1 MPLRP
6 GTTTGQLG
14 RMPVWL
20 GNAIGTGGS
29 RIAAVAGLAALV
41 AVAPPIAAQRIAG
54 TVVLP
59 DSVTRAARVLV
70 EVRIGARAPVRLLT
84 NDAGTFGVPAPPGD
98 TVRLRVL
105 RPGFRPVVAP
115 PVVLAAGETRAVRI
129 VLTAE
134 PVTIAAVRVRESR
147 VCGERADAAA
157 WQLWEQARTVLQSIE
172 LTERDTAIRV
182 WTVEFQGETTPG
194 SAVVVK
200 DSTILD
206 VPVEPPFPPVYY
218 DSLFRL
224 GYIRRVGD
232 TTTYYAPNATVLADP
247 RFVEGYCFR
256 VAEADSTPE
265 GLVGV
270 RFEPQRRRWGAYADI
285 AGTFWLD
292 RETFLLRQIE
302 FAYVNPPANHRV
314 PGIGG
319 YVLFTKLASG
329 HWIMHEWM
337 IRMGGVVW
345 TRGPRQRLR
354 RADGTYF
361 MERNGVIPQEG
372 FAVRGDLGLWARSRI
387 VYRVQLDE
395 TTLLYDAQADAL
407 SRRAIPRPPP
417 AR

>member
-1 MPLRP
+1 MRVLPVGGARTQAGAGRRAWHIALALGALSAPL
-6 GTTTGQLG
+6 
-14 RMPVWL
+14 
-20 GNAIGTGGS
+20 
-29 RIAAVAGLAALV
+29 
-41 AVAPPIAAQRIAG
+41 AAQRIAG
-54 TVVLP
+54 TVLLP
-59 DSVTRAARVLV
+59 DSTTAAVRVLV
-70 EVRIGARAPVRLLT
+70 EVRAGARPPVRVLT
-84 NDAGTFGVPAPPGD
+84 GQGGGFLVPVPPGD

-105 RPGFRPVVAP
+105 RPGFRPVPAP
-115 PVVLAAGETRAVRI
+115 PVVVAAGETRTVRL

-134 PVTIAAVRVRESR
+134 PVTIARVEVRESR

-172 LTERDTAIRV
+172 LTERDPAIRV
-182 WTVEFQGETTPG
+182 WTVEFQGEATPG

-200 DSTILD
+200 DSTVLD

-224 GYIRRVGD
+224 GYIRRVAD
-232 TTTYYAPNATVLADP
+232 TTTYYAPNASVLADP
-247 RFVEGYCFR
+247 RFVESYCFR
-256 VAEADSTPE
+256 MAGADSTPE

-292 RETFLLRQIE
+292 RETHLLRQIE
-302 FAYVNPPANHRV
+302 FGYVNPPANHRV

-319 YVLFTKLASG
+319 YVLFTRLGSG

-345 TRGPRQRLR
+345 NRGPRQRFR
-354 RADGTYF
+354 RADGTYH
-361 MERNGVIPQEG
+361 MERNGVIPLEG
-372 FAVRGDLGLWARSRI
+372 HVMRGDTGLWARSRI

-395 TTLLYDAQADAL
+395 TTLLYDAQADSL
-407 SRRAIPRPPP
+407 SRRAIPPAGSARP
-417 AR
+417 

>member
-1 MPLRP
+1 MRERIA
-6 GTTTGQLG
+6 G
-14 RMPVWL
+14 
-20 GNAIGTGGS
+20 AIG
-29 RIAAVAGLAALV
+29 AVVGATFARCARLAGLAALV
-41 AVAPPIAAQRIAG
+41 AGAPLPAQQVVG
-54 TVVLP
+54 TVLLP

-70 EVRIGARAPVRLLT
+70 EVRSGARAPVRLLT
-84 NDAGTFGVPAPPGD
+84 SDAGTFGIPVPPGD

-105 RPGFRPVVAP
+105 RPGFRPVAAP
-115 PVVLAAGETRAVRI
+115 PLVLAAGETRAVRV

-172 LTERDTAIRV
+172 LTERDPAIRV
-182 WTVEFQGETTPG
+182 WTVEFQGEATPG

-206 VPVEPPFPPVYY
+206 VPVEPPFPPVHY

-224 GYIRRVGD
+224 GYIRRVAD

-247 RFVEGYCFR
+247 RFVESYCFR
-256 VAEADSTPE
+256 MADADSTPG

-292 RETFLLRQIE
+292 RESYLLRQIE
-302 FAYVNPPANHRV
+302 FGYVNPPANHRV

-319 YVLFTKLASG
+319 YVLFTRLGSG

-345 TRGPRQRLR
+345 NRGPRQRFR
-354 RADGTYF
+354 KADGTYH
-361 MERNGVIPQEG
+361 MERNGVIPLEG
-372 FAVRGDLGLWARSRI
+372 HVMRGDTGLWARARI

-395 TTLLYDAQADAL
+395 TTLLYDAQADSL
-407 SRRAIPRPPP
+407 SRRAIPPAGSPRP
-417 AR
+417 